1 AVGTLMVTLLLIA
14 LAIFVVIG
22 SAIYFFQRSAADHHP
37 EDVLPPAPGLRGLF
51 AEAAP
56 NRQEQMKMAMEA
68 KELKVSSLIARAKNG
83 ERSVLEEVNE
93 SDDEDLYD
101 RLLNE
106 LVQLADSEQKLLAL
120 MSYVGTHELRVNR
133 ALAAAVLSSWRKSPD
148 RSSTSKA
155 LHFAALSDD
164 ANVYR
169 EAVEQ
174 ALAFWREGKLSDVST
189 MELRALF
196 DGEFWILSSGT
207 RSSGAG
213 FVLKRTLDS
222 ARREL
227 EAASSGS
234 PRVSKGDHP
243 NEALPHGRA
252 SDTN

>member
-1 AVGTLMVTLLLIA
+1 MVTLLVIA
-14 LAIFVVIG
+14 LAIFTVIG
-22 SAIYFFQRSAADHHP
+22 LTIYFLQRSAADDT
-37 EDVLPPAPGLRGLF
+37 ENVLPPSPGLRGLF
-51 AEAAP
+51 AEAP
-56 NRQEQMKMAMEA
+56 SSREEQIQMAMEA
-68 KELKVSSLIARAKNG
+68 KELEVSSLIARAKNG
-83 ERSVLEEVNE
+83 ERSVLEETNKAG
-93 SDDEDLYD
+93 DENLYD

-120 MSYVGTHELRVNR
+120 MSYVGTHELRVNA
-133 ALAAAVLSSWRKSPD
+133 ALAAAVLSSWQRSPD

-227 EAASSGS
+227 EAAAGA
-234 PRVSKGDHP
+234 
-243 NEALPHGRA
+243 NQ
-252 SDTN
+252 

>member
-1 AVGTLMVTLLLIA
+1 MVSLLLIA

-22 SAIYFFQRSAADHHP
+22 SAIYFLQRSAADHHG
-37 EDVLPPAPGLRGLF
+37 ENALPPLPGLRGLF
-51 AEAAP
+51 AEAPSTREENA
-56 NRQEQMKMAMEA
+56 KIATEA
-68 KELKVSSLIARAKNG
+68 KAVQESSLIARAKNG

-93 SDDEDLYD
+93 AGDEDLYD

-106 LVQLADSEQKLLAL
+106 LVQLADSDAKLLSL
-120 MSYVGTHELRVNR
+120 MSFVGTHELRVNT
-133 ALAAAVLSSWRKSPD
+133 ALASAVLESWQKSPD

-169 EAVEQ
+169 EAVEA
-174 ALAFWREGKLSDVST
+174 ALVFWREEKLSDVSA

-196 DGEFWILSSGT
+196 DGEFWILSSRT

-213 FVLKRTLDS
+213 FVLKRTLDG

-227 EAASSGS
+227 EAANTGS

-243 NEALPHGRA
+243 NEPLPHGRA

>member
-1 AVGTLMVTLLLIA
+1 MVTLLVIA
-14 LAIFVVIG
+14 LAIFTVIG
-22 SAIYFFQRSAADHHP
+22 LTIYFLQRSAADDT
-37 EDVLPPAPGLRGLF
+37 ENVLPPSPGLRGLF
-51 AEAAP
+51 AGAP
-56 NRQEQMKMAMEA
+56 SSREEQIQMAMEA
-68 KELKVSSLIARAKNG
+68 KELEVSSLIARAKNG
-83 ERSVLEEVNE
+83 ERSVLEETNKAG
-93 SDDEDLYD
+93 DENLYD

-120 MSYVGTHELRVNR
+120 MSYVGTHELRVNA
-133 ALAAAVLSSWRKSPD
+133 ALAAAVLSSWQRSPD

-227 EAASSGS
+227 EAAAGA
-234 PRVSKGDHP
+234 
-243 NEALPHGRA
+243 NQ
-252 SDTN
+252 